1 MCKND
6 FPEQLAKS
14 INQIKTKKINKDTP
28 KEQQPCTSKKVET
41 TEPTKI
47 KSFGLEK
54 KLAAFQPKIVPK
66 TKSDV
71 AEVFKP
77 ELVTT
82 QPQQSQEVEE
92 NLDDNLANILNI
104 RTDVT
109 QRNDS
114 NSFDPFSPFQ
124 TQQPIGND
132 EISYLADYFSEPAFA
147 TLYEAISNGLYL
159 NSKYFKY

>member
-14 INQIKTKKINKDTP
+14 INQIKTKKITKDNP
-28 KEQQPCTSKKVET
+28 KEQQPCTSKKAET
-41 TEPTKI
+41 TEPTKL
-47 KSFGLEK
+47 KSFSLEK

-66 TKSDV
+66 TKSD
-71 AEVFKP
+71 ATEVSKP
-77 ELVTT
+77 EVATT
-82 QPQQSQEVEE
+82 QQPQTLDVEE
-92 NLDDNLANILNI
+92 NPDDNLANILNI
-104 RTDVT
+104 RTDLT
-109 QRNDS
+109 QQNDN

-147 TLYEAISNGLYL
+147 TLYEAIS
-159 NSKYFKY
+159 K